1 VLSLGSNLGDRMAWL
16 NTACAAL
23 EKLPGVRLI
32 GRSPI
37 YETEPLG
44 VPDAFAHHLFLNGV
58 VIVESCLTPL
68 VFSRLIHDIEDRL
81 GRIRG
86 GTPNQPR
93 TIDIDI
99 ITFGDLVC
107 ASPAL
112 TVPHPRALERRFVLQ
127 PLADLRPDFIFP
139 DSTQT
144 VSELL
149 RLLPVRPA
157 CHPVA

>member
-1 VLSLGSNLGDRMAWL
+1 MLSLGSNLGDRMAWL
-16 NTACAAL
+16 NKACAAL

-32 GRSPI
+32 GRSPV
-37 YETEPLG
+37 YETEPIG
-44 VPDAFAHHLFLNGV
+44 VPEAFAKHLFLNGV
-58 VIVESCLTPL
+58 VIVETRLTSL
-68 VFSRLIHDIEDRL
+68 VFSNAIHDVENRL
-81 GRIRG
+81 GRVRG
-86 GTPNQPR
+86 DTPNRPR

-99 ITFGDLVC
+99 ITFGDLIC

-139 DSTQT
+139 DSTRT

-149 RLLPVRPA
+149 RYLPARPA